1 MVMFHSYVSL
11 PEGKLDQLS
20 NSKLRNMVLNGV
32 EVLNPRGN
40 LLDRQRKL
48 GLMWNQKQLIKDIQK

>member
-40 LLDRQRKL
+40 LLDRQQKL

>member
-1 MVMFHSYVSL
+1 MVIP
-11 PEGKLDQLS
+11 PEHVDFFFGAFPKLDS
-20 NSKLRNMVLNGV
+20 IEMVLNGV

-40 LLDRQRKL
+40 LLDRQQKL